1 MTNKS
6 ITKQEMEY
14 WLEDN
19 YTNWLPDVL
28 RNMINENKPDALI
41 NLKKEIKKA
50 NQDSKDAQW
59 QQQINRW
66 KETKWPIELNL
77 IKQCVEGVM
86 V

>member
-14 WLEDN
+14 WLDDN

-28 RNMINENKPDALI
+28 RNMINKNKPDALI

-50 NQDSKDAQW
+50 SQDSKDS
-59 QQQINRW
+59 
-66 KETKWPIELNL
+66 K
-77 IKQCVEGVM
+77 
-86 V
+86 

>member
-66 KETKWPIELNL
+66 KKSKWPIELNL
-77 IKQCVEGVM
+77 IKQCVEGVI

>member
-1 MTNKS
+1 MTAKS

-28 RNMINENKPDALI
+28 RNIINENKPDALI

-50 NQDSKDAQW
+50 SQDSEDA
-59 QQQINRW
+59 
-66 KETKWPIELNL
+66 K
-77 IKQCVEGVM
+77 
-86 V
+86 

>member
-1 MTNKS
+1 MTKKS

-50 NQDSKDAQW
+50 NQDSKDAQ
-59 QQQINRW
+59 
-66 KETKWPIELNL
+66 
-77 IKQCVEGVM
+77 
-86 V
+86 

>member
-59 QQQINRW
+59 QSEANI
-66 KETKWPIELNL
+66 TIY
-77 IKQCVEGVM
+77 
-86 V
+86 